1 MAHIIYSHTTST
13 EARACCADTFLIE
26 KNSRFIWFFGFQMV
40 EQLCLNSEL
49 LNFDIVTSLN
59 IFSKNSFEK
68 LSWEK
73 LLSQED
79 TVRSSASKGKK
90 GTVDHLNLNFF
101 LIL

>member
-26 KNSRFIWFFGFQMV
+26 KKFSFYLIFWFEMV
-40 EQLCLNSEL
+40 EQLCLNSKL

-68 LSWEK
+68 LS
-73 LLSQED
+73 
-79 TVRSSASKGKK
+79 
-90 GTVDHLNLNFF
+90 
-101 LIL
+101 